1 MLFKSFTIMC
11 LTYIMAALPVT
22 GYCQEAPRPH
32 DLQVKEL
39 LLLRAPLEAAK
50 KSLVEISSELL
61 VLRETA
67 QFPERSQVAVFLT
80 TDKLPRFQLE
90 SVELQLDGRV
100 VSGHSYTTDEKEA
113 MQKGGFYR
121 LYTGNLDAGL
131 HTLKAIFSGKLS
143 DTQQYSGSVIYN
155 FNKAEKAKVFTL
167 GVSDFLQD
175 NTPDMT
181 IREDR

>member
-1 MLFKSFTIMC
+1 MFFKSFNIMC
-11 LTYIMAALPVT
+11 LTYVMATLPVA
-22 GYCQEAPRPH
+22 GYGQEAPRPH
-32 DLQVKEL
+32 DPQAKEL

-50 KSLVEISSELL
+50 KSLVEINSELL
-61 VLRETA
+61 ALRESA
-67 QFPERSQVAVFLT
+67 LFPARSQVAVFLA

-100 VSGHSYTTDEKEA
+100 VSNHNYTVQEKDA
-113 MQKGGFYR
+113 MQKGGFHR
-121 LYTGNLDAGL
+121 LYTGNVDAGS
-131 HTLKAIFSGKLS
+131 HTVKAVFSGKLS
-143 DTQQYSGSVIYN
+143 DTQQYSGSASYN
-155 FNKAEKAKVFTL
+155 FSKTEKAKIFIL